1 MRFHTKY
8 VRDRLTLWQVGVF
21 GVLLI
26 AYMCGATILQ
36 YWQLTRQ
43 LYRAEIQDMVTV
55 EGLLYLNPA
64 GELRLQENYFNSP
77 QSRLLLDRLLE
88 VRTPDGKVAFA
99 NDHLNGQTLG
109 SFPFQGEGQSG
120 FDRRSVRLK
129 DGAQVLRISHVHRIQ
144 GRPFLIRLAYST
156 DPIMGQVKE
165 SFGILLLVLPLALI
179 ASGIAGYQFAGKVL
193 HPLEVMAR
201 RTEQITAS
209 RLNDRIPVE
218 NPDDELGYMATV
230 LNRLLQRLEES
241 FEHLKQFTSD
251 VSHELRTPLASIRSV
266 GEVGLQRTLSQE
278 QYQHVIASMLEE
290 VDQLTNMVSTML
302 TIARADAGQLQLQ
315 RTMFPLKDLLSD
327 VVGIVGILA
336 EEKEQTIQE
345 VIECDECVQADRS
358 FLRLAIVNILD
369 NAIKYTRP
377 GGSICIRMKRSDSPS
392 RTVELSVED
401 DGPGISEESRERIF
415 DRFYR
420 VDKDRSRDAGGAG
433 LGLAIAKW
441 AIEAHGGKIGFRPS
455 PKKGSIFYIQLPL
468 A

>member
-8 VRDRLTLWQVGVF
+8 VRDRLAVWQVWVF

-26 AYMCGATILQ
+26 AYICGATILQ
-36 YWQLTRQ
+36 YWQLYRQ

-64 GELRLQENYFNSP
+64 GEPRLQENYFNSP
-77 QSRLLLDRLLE
+77 QSRLLLERFLE
-88 VRTPDGKVAFA
+88 VLTPDGKVAFS
-99 NDHLNGQTLG
+99 NDHLKGQTLG
-109 SFPFQGEGQSG
+109 GIPLQGEGRSG
-120 FDRRSVRLK
+120 FDRRRVRLM
-129 DGAQVLRISHVHRIQ
+129 DGAQVLRISHVHSVQ

-156 DPIMGQVKE
+156 NPIMGQVRA
-165 SFGILLLVLPLALI
+165 SFVILLLVLPLALI
-179 ASGIAGYQFAGKVL
+179 ASGIAGYYFAGKVL
-193 HPLEVMAR
+193 RPLEAMAQ

-241 FEHLKQFTSD
+241 FDHLKQFTSD
-251 VSHELRTPLASIRSV
+251 VSHELRTPLASIRSI
-266 GEVGLQRTLSQE
+266 GEVSLQRALSPE
-278 QYQHVIASMLEE
+278 RYQQVIGSMLEE
-290 VDQLTNMVSTML
+290 VDQLSNMVNTML
-302 TIARADAGQLQLQ
+302 TIARADAGQLQLHQ
-315 RTMFPLKDLLSD
+315 TVFPLKDLLNE
-327 VVGIVGILA
+327 VLGVVGILA

-345 VIECDECVQADRS
+345 IIECNECVQADRS
-358 FLRLAIVNILD
+358 FLRLAIVNILE
-369 NAIKYTRP
+369 NAVKYSRP
-377 GGSICIRMKRSDSPS
+377 GGSIVIRMNQFESQP
-392 RTVELSVED
+392 RTIELSVED
-401 DGPGISEESRERIF
+401 DGPGISEESRQRVF

-441 AIEAHGGKIGFRPS
+441 AVEVHGGNIGFRP
-455 PKKGSIFYIQLPL
+455 PPAKGSIFYIQLPV